1 MDLRVP
7 YPEAEQE
14 LNVFSTSSKAAF
26 TLVVAALVVACIL
39 PCKLLESR
47 DVGEEERYF
56 VGDTVP
62 LIRAAALGGV
72 LDLIGDEREEKRLLE
87 GLEGSALDRT
97 EERPGTVFIGEDD
110 VVVPVPTMTPLNG
123 RVELYMFSEDLGE
136 AGGVIVI
143 DDLSSRHPPPV
154 VIGEV
159 LVDNAASPLME
170 TWSGMLLTG
179 DDWRLGVT

>member
-72 LDLIGDEREEKRLLE
+72 LALIGEEREENRLK
-87 GLEGSALDRT
+87 GSALDRT

-110 VVVPVPTMTPLNG
+110 AVVPVPTMTPLNG

>member
-1 MDLRVP
+1 MDFRVP

-14 LNVFSTSSKAAF
+14 LKVFSTSSKAAF

-72 LDLIGDEREEKRLLE
+72 LDLIGEEREENRLK
-87 GLEGSALDRT
+87 GSALDRT

-110 VVVPVPTMTPLNG
+110 AVVPTMTPLNG

-136 AGGVIVI
+136 AGGLMAI
-143 DDLSSRHPPPV
+143 DDLSSRHPTPV
-154 VIGEV
+154 LMGEV
-159 LVDNAASPLME
+159 LEDNAASPLME
-170 TWSGMLLTG
+170 TGSGTLLTG
-179 DDWRLGVT
+179 DDRRLGVT

>member
-14 LNVFSTSSKAAF
+14 LKVFSTSSKAAF

-72 LDLIGDEREEKRLLE
+72 LDLIGEEREENRLK
-87 GLEGSALDRT
+87 GSALDRT

-110 VVVPVPTMTPLNG
+110 AVVPTMTPLNG

-136 AGGVIVI
+136 AGGLMAI
-143 DDLSSRHPPPV
+143 DDLSSRHPTPV
-154 VIGEV
+154 LMGEV
-159 LVDNAASPLME
+159 LEDNAASPLME
-170 TWSGMLLTG
+170 TGSGTLLTG
-179 DDWRLGVT
+179 DDRRLGVT

>member
-1 MDLRVP
+1 MDFRVP

-14 LNVFSTSSKAAF
+14 LKVFSTSSKAAF

-39 PCKLLESR
+39 SCKLLESR

-72 LDLIGDEREEKRLLE
+72 LDLIGEEREENRLK
-87 GLEGSALDRT
+87 GSALDRT

-110 VVVPVPTMTPLNG
+110 AVVPTMTPLNG

-136 AGGVIVI
+136 AGGLMAI
-143 DDLSSRHPPPV
+143 DDLSSRHPTPV
-154 VIGEV
+154 LMGEV
-159 LVDNAASPLME
+159 LEDNAASPLME
-170 TWSGMLLTG
+170 TGSGTLLTG
-179 DDWRLGVT
+179 DDRRLGVT

>member
-14 LNVFSTSSKAAF
+14 LKVFSTSSKAAF

-39 PCKLLESR
+39 SCKLLESR

-72 LDLIGDEREEKRLLE
+72 LDLIGEEREENRLK
-87 GLEGSALDRT
+87 GSALDRT

-110 VVVPVPTMTPLNG
+110 AVVPTMTPLNG

-136 AGGVIVI
+136 AGGLMAI
-143 DDLSSRHPPPV
+143 DDLSSRHPTPV
-154 VIGEV
+154 LMGEV
-159 LVDNAASPLME
+159 LEDNAASPLME
-170 TWSGMLLTG
+170 TGSGTLLTG
-179 DDWRLGVT
+179 DDRRLGVT